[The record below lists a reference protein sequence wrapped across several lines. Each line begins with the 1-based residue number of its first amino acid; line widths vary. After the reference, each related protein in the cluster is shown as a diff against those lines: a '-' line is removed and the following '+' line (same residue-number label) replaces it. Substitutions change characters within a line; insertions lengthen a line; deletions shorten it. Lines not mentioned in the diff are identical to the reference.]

1 MSNVQIYGGFV
12 IHIGS
17 FRGKTGRLYI
27 GEEVVCKVILCLLLK
42 HFNLIVKLLTNQ
54 VLLLSLNTFLLG
66 AE

>member
-27 GEEVVCKVILCLLLK
+27 GDKVVCKVTLYFLLK
-42 HFNLIVKLLTNQ
+42 NFIMIIQNVP
-54 VLLLSLNTFLLG
+54 
-66 AE
+66 